1 MGIFISDKVDIK
13 AKRFIRH
20 REAYYTMIKGQAF
33 QEDKVLNVHVLN
45 NRAGKHANK
54 NCKN

>member
-20 REAYYTMIKGQAF
+20 RETYYTMIKGQAF